1 MRSRDGQKRKTGT
14 KHKGIDLSLCHSF
27 GERWTQRKLRRLGA
41 PLVRIAPGANPN
53 FTRKGTHVRKL
64 GALQEQAYENIFLK
78 MLYSAGF
85 GNNAF
90 KL

>member
-14 KHKGIDLSLCHSF
+14 KHKGVDLSLCLAF

-41 PLVRIAPGANPN
+41 PTVRREGSTQGS
-53 FTRKGTHVRKL
+53 FTRKGTHARLLRSNRGQV
-64 GALQEQAYENIFLK
+64 YENMFLR
-78 MLYSAGF
+78 MLNSAGF
-85 GNNAF
+85 GANPF